1 MFETDSYTI
10 NTDRSKGRLAWHETL
25 ELHEIVAAQS
35 NTLMQLKK
43 SVHKIQDP
51 RLRDLYQHAI
61 SGIEKDLKQLVGFYS
76 YEPYP
81 ARTESGE
88 RDDDNAFYAGC
99 LLGAAKN
106 TVKMYAAAIT
116 ETATPSLR
124 KIFIDQ
130 LDKAIR
136 LHYKI
141 FSYMH
146 EHGYYPA
153 YDLQQLRENDLKNAH
168 KALKM

>member
-1 MFETDSYTI
+1 MDI
-10 NTDRSKGRLAWHETL
+10 ARSKGRLAWHETL

-43 SVHKIQDP
+43 SVNKIKDK
-51 RLRDLYQHAI
+51 RLHDLYEYAI
-61 SGIEKDLKQLVGFYS
+61 NGIEKDLKQLVSFYS

-81 ARTESGE
+81 ARSDEAYRDEESS
-88 RDDDNAFYAGC
+88 FYAGS

-106 TVKMYAAAIT
+106 AVKMYAAAIT

-124 KIFIDQ
+124 TMFIEQ
-130 LDKAIR
+130 LDKAIK
-136 LHYKI
+136 LHYKV
-141 FSYMH
+141 FGYMY